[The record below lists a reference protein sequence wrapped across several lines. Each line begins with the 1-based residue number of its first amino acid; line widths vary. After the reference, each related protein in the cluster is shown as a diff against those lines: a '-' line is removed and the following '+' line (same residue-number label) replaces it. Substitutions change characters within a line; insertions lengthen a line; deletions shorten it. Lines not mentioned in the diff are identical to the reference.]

1 MTLSITVEDNLS
13 SQTVRTEADGRIFNL
28 SLTATDPRKD
38 EAGLFDDKAAVE
50 AYINSIAND
59 DPRWVPQ
66 CLIGTVNDDLT
77 SKWYIIAPDGSFDK
91 QCKLTNW
98 NPLRQIKFLDKDDVE
113 TFVQSDVVNN
123 PNYWSDYQT
132 EAEEKAEATKFEAI
146 VVREKRDA
154 LLNKYEWTV
163 NSPDLTTA
171 KQTEWKTYRQA
182 LRDLPDQSGF
192 PWAADGMTWPTKPT
206 S

>member
-38 EAGLFDDKAAVE
+38 EAGLFDDKTAVE
-50 AYINSIAND
+50 TYINSIAND
-59 DPRWVPQ
+59 DPRWIPQ
-66 CLIGTVNDDLT
+66 SLIGTVNDDLT
-77 SKWYIIAPDGSFDK
+77 SKWYIINGDGSFYK

-98 NPLRQIKFLDKDDVE
+98 NPLLQIKFLDKDDVE

-132 EAEEKAEATKFEAI
+132 EAEEKAEATKWEAK

-192 PWAADGMTWPTKPT
+192 PWEADGMTWPTKPT